1 MAIAQLI
8 AQNIMDTGDFECLTT
23 EVVDTAKK
31 MMLNSAA
38 VSLAAAAQSDGQVIT
53 KFVQEMGG
61 NGKCTIIGQGLRSSP
76 AYASLANGLM
86 VRLLDFDDEIIPL
99 GIHPSCTVFPI
110 VMALGEMSGAT
121 GQDVIRAFVHGCNV
135 TSKLSALTTDINPE
149 SGNPLL
155 PNTKYNTASNWIHSS
170 GRNTSGIGFN
180 PTRTCDDHIS

>member
-1 MAIAQLI
+1 MAITQLI
-8 AQNIMDTGDFECLTT
+8 AEHIIDTGDFESLTT

-76 AYASLANGLM
+76 GYASLANGLM

-110 VMALGEMSGAT
+110 VMALGEMGGST

-135 TSKLSALTTDINPE
+135 TAKLSALTTDINPE
-149 SGNPLL
+149 NGNPFL
-155 PNTKYNTASNWIHSS
+155 PNTNITPQVIGSTVAA
-170 GRNTSGIGFN
+170 GILL
-180 PTRTCDDHIS
+180 

>member
-31 MMLNSAA
+31 MMLNAAA

-76 AYASLANGLM
+76 AYASMAN
-86 VRLLDFDDEIIPL
+86 
-99 GIHPSCTVFPI
+99 
-110 VMALGEMSGAT
+110 
-121 GQDVIRAFVHGCNV
+121 
-135 TSKLSALTTDINPE
+135 
-149 SGNPLL
+149 
-155 PNTKYNTASNWIHSS
+155 
-170 GRNTSGIGFN
+170 
-180 PTRTCDDHIS
+180 